1 MIEKIEIMGYWYL
14 PENEGNRIAG
24 ILTYI
29 PNDNIT
35 LRLFDSFYDAV
46 ESIDLMISNPIK
58 NKPVTIYGISSD
70 NEPVTLL
77 DCYIA
82 NLEVPS
88 NLVTY
93 KVNRLVIGQH
103 FIDEKALLGNSV
115 RVKFDKLQYWCP
127 PRLWDTED
135 VTDEDNQSFTQI
147 KYPVN
152 GSEATQL
159 VQVEIN
165 DNLTLALRAR
175 THVNFDIN
183 SFHVQQNTIL
193 DLRYKSDV
201 SLNQILADIHLFN
214 QFLVLATM
222 QDVTTT
228 SICIES
234 EDSSDAIKVFFITPP
249 SSQSVENE
257 FLLDDPRIDD
267 NFQKIIRAWYH
278 TDEAFKPIKDYFID
292 ILRRKDY
299 SIAGF
304 LQVIQAVDG
313 YWQRFKDE
321 EYKRNNPEYAKR
333 NKWHIEK
340 EKEKEKEVSLKTAL
354 EKLVDEF
361 KDIPIIKDLQFNYKS
376 IINTR
381 HHYSH
386 LLKDGKKTNV
396 MHEYKEFRSA
406 TKSLSALL
414 VCCIL
419 EHLGVDKISIGNS
432 LINASSHFL
441 RPDNRDIELTIETN
455 S

>member
-1 MIEKIEIMGYWYL
+1 M
-14 PENEGNRIAG
+14 
-24 ILTYI
+24 
-29 PNDNIT
+29 
-35 LRLFDSFYDAV
+35 
-46 ESIDLMISNPIK
+46 
-58 NKPVTIYGISSD
+58 
-70 NEPVTLL
+70 
-77 DCYIA
+77 
-82 NLEVPS
+82 
-88 NLVTY
+88 
-93 KVNRLVIGQH
+93 
-103 FIDEKALLGNSV
+103 DEKALLGNNV
-115 RVKFDKLQYWCP
+115 RVEFDKLLFWCP
-127 PRLWDTED
+127 PRLWDIED
-135 VTDEDNQSFTQI
+135 VTDENNQSFTQI

-249 SSQSVENE
+249 SWQSVENE

-340 EKEKEKEVSLKTAL
+340 EKEKEVSLKTAL

-361 KDIPIIKDLQFNYKS
+361 KDIPIIKDFQFNYKS

-386 LLKDGKKTNV
+386 LLKDGKKTDV
-396 MHEYKEFRSA
+396 MNEYKEFRTA
-406 TKSLSALL
+406 TKYLCALL

-441 RPDNRDIELTIETN
+441 IPDNRDIELTIETN

>member
-14 PENEGNRIAG
+14 PENKGNRIAG

-70 NEPVTLL
+70 DEPVTLL

-103 FIDEKALLGNSV
+103 FIDGKALLGNSV

-135 VTDEDNQSFTQI
+135 VTDENNQSYTQI

-165 DNLTLALRAR
+165 ENLTLALRAR
-175 THVNFDIN
+175 TDVNYDIN
-183 SFHVQQNTIL
+183 SFQVQQNTIL
-193 DLRYKSDV
+193 DLKYKSEV
-201 SLNQILADIHLFN
+201 SLDQILADIHSFN

-234 EDSSDAIKVFFITPP
+234 KDCSNVIKVFIITPP

-267 NFQKIIRAWYH
+267 NFSQIIRAWYH

-292 ILRRKDY
+292 ILRRQDY

-321 EYKRNNPEYAKR
+321 EYKRNNPEFTKSNKR
-333 NKWHIEK
+333 HI
-340 EKEKEKEVSLKTAL
+340 EKEVSLKTAL

-386 LLKDGKKTNV
+386 LLKDGKKTDV
-396 MHEYKEFRSA
+396 MNEYKEFRNA
-406 TKSLSALL
+406 TKHLCALL

-441 RPDNRDIELTIETN
+441 RSNNGDVELIVETN
-455 S
+455 SIY